1 MAYFISCLVDELLLL
16 VVVDILEV
24 AIYGE
29 LGSGR
34 LGGKDGG
41 ACVGVAHNGVGGD
54 GQGYPGGNYQRRRDQ
69 DPHGRMQDNHGL
81 SFNPLLALLRAMITY
96 KPPRPSSH
104 SSSPYTQ
111 VFQSSF

>member
-1 MAYFISCLVDELLLL
+1 MAYFISCLVNELLLL
-16 VVVDILEV
+16 VVVEYTEV
-24 AIYGE
+24 AVHGE
-29 LGSGR
+29 LGAGR

-54 GQGYPGGNYQRRRDQ
+54 GPGYPGGSYQRRRDQ
-69 DPHGRMQDNHGL
+69 DPHGRMQENHGL
-81 SFNPLLALLRAMITY
+81 GFNPLIAFLSAMITY

-111 VFQSSF
+111 VYQSSF